1 MQKSYFSPRKK
12 FSLNEHPYNLGT
24 FMGLWHSHDDNHFL
38 LKVYKISE
46 REFSNFYKYHL
57 DYCLKSNL
65 ANEEDFYRHVWEI
78 VNTRI
83 KHFERQDPFSR
94 KKRSNRRNL
103 DKTRK
108 FKSYLES
115 LDKWNLRPSHIVI
128 NEKEE
133 KIYSLKLEIKE
144 LKAELAKHKE
154 YEVNGKIRIS
164 EGHLPTFIDL
174 IQQMRKLTVSDSRKL
189 LRSDHKL
196 PFAKM
201 ISKYFSH
208 GEKDIPIETA
218 RNYFVEKKGDVPIK
232 GTAIQEGHQ
241 LFKIVLSNPT
251 KK

>member
-1 MQKSYFSPRKK
+1 
-12 FSLNEHPYNLGT
+12 
-24 FMGLWHSHDDNHFL
+24 MGLWHSHNDNHFL
-38 LKVYKISE
+38 LKVYRISE
-46 REFSNFYKYHL
+46 MEFSDFYKYHL
-57 DYCLKSNL
+57 DYCLKNNL
-65 ANEEDFYRHVWEI
+65 ANEEDFYRYVWEI
-78 VNTRI
+78 VNARI

-94 KKRSNRRNL
+94 NKKSNKRNL

-108 FKSYLES
+108 FKSYLS
-115 LDKWNLRPSHIVI
+115 SIDKWNARPSHIVI

-133 KIYSLKLEIKE
+133 TIYSLKSEIEE
-144 LKAELAKHKE
+144 LKTELSKLKE
-154 YEVNGKIRIS
+154 YDVNGKIRIS

-174 IQQMRKLTVSDSRKL
+174 IQQMRELKVSDSRKL

-232 GTAIQEGHQ
+232 GTAIKEEHQ
-241 LFKIVLSNPT
+241 LFKIIPSNPS

>member
-1 MQKSYFSPRKK
+1 
-12 FSLNEHPYNLGT
+12 
-24 FMGLWHSHDDNHFL
+24 MGLWYSHDDNHFL
-38 LKVYKISE
+38 LKIYRMDE
-46 REFSNFYKYHL
+46 DEFPDYYNYHL
-57 DYCLKSNL
+57 KYCLKNEL
-65 ANEEDFYRHVWEI
+65 AKEEDFFRHVWEI

-83 KHFERQDPFSR
+83 KYFNRQNPFSN
-94 KKRSNRRNL
+94 KHGSNRRNL
-103 DKTRK
+103 DRLKK
-108 FKSYLES
+108 FQTYLTS
-115 LDKWNLRPSHIVI
+115 IDHWNARPSNIVI
-128 NEKEE
+128 DEKDEFIQFQKNEIEE
-133 KIYSLKLEIKE
+133 LR
-144 LKAELAKHKE
+144 AELAKLKE

-174 IQQMRKLTVSDSRKL
+174 IQQMRELTVSNGRKL

-241 LFKIVLSNPT
+241 LFKIVPSNPT